1 MRAGHRILAVGLGA
15 LVLASCSTEQPHQ
28 RKWNP
33 NGGPGRSE
41 DWHSPVAMLLKYD
54 SNRDGTLSRK
64 ELEVGLKADF
74 NAEDKE
80 HSGCLNSEEVTAI
93 NEERM
98 KYDESAASPLI
109 DFKNRGCIDFDEY
122 AQMPRSLFDEL
133 DRDGDGELSPKE
145 LHTRVKKE
153 EPKSEEEQAPP
164 PPEPGGG
171 YPGRGGY

>member
-1 MRAGHRILAVGLGA
+1 MRAGCKVLAVGLGA

-28 RKWNP
+28 RRWNP
-33 NGGPGRSE
+33 NGGPARSE
-41 DWHSPVAMLLKYD
+41 DWHSPVAMLMKYD
-54 SNRDGTLSRK
+54 ADHDGTLTRK
-64 ELEVGLKADF
+64 ELEAGLRADF
-74 NAEDKE
+74 NAADKE
-80 HSGCLNSEEVTAI
+80 HAGCLNSEEVTAI

-133 DRDGDGELSPKE
+133 DTNGDGELSPKE
-145 LHTRVKKE
+145 LHTKIKQEKPKE
-153 EPKSEEEQAPP
+153 EDQKME

-171 YPGRGGY
+171 HGGGGY